1 MAKFSKSAFGIGVA
15 SVIAGVIGLSTANAG
30 SQITEQ
36 THSYNVRGVHIDGLI
51 ARVRVETHAGA
62 GPLTLRFEGGDLGLD
77 ELVLEDNED
86 ALFIHGRQNLSRTQC
101 QSRNNRVR
109 VGPRGRLRPI
119 EDYPTIVISAPN
131 TIGLEIEDA
140 ILFGEIGDVGA
151 MALEISHCGDI
162 TAGNV
167 SDSAAIDVRGSGDLK
182 MGHVGASAAID
193 IRGSGDIEMGNIGE
207 IAVIEV
213 RGSGDIIAGD
223 VGQQLMIEIPGSGD
237 LRFGEVHNAR
247 IEVRGSGDIVMDRLD
262 GSLDVDIAGSG
273 DILIRNGEVSPMSVD
288 INGSGD
294 VDFRGTARD
303 VSVRENGSGD
313 VSIARTEGDVR
324 WTRHGRPVRR

>member
-1 MAKFSKSAFGIGVA
+1 MTKFSKTALGMGVA
-15 SVIAGVIGLSTANAG
+15 SIAIIVMGLGTAHAR
-30 SQITEQ
+30 SQFAQE
-36 THSYNVRGVHIDGLI
+36 THSYNVRGVSLDGMI
-51 ARVRVETHAGA
+51 ARVRVETHDGS
-62 GPLTLRFEGGDLGLD
+62 GPVTVRFEGGDLGLD
-77 ELVLEDNED
+77 DYVLEDHED
-86 ALFIHGRQNLSRTQC
+86 ALFIHGRQSLSRTQC
-101 QSRNNRVR
+101 QSRNNQVR
-109 VGPRGRLRPI
+109 VGPRGHLRPI
-119 EDYPTIVISAPN
+119 EDYPTIVISGPN

-140 ILFGEIGDVGA
+140 ILFGDIGDIGA

-167 SDSAAIDVRGSGDLK
+167 SDSVAIDVRGSGDLK
-182 MGHVGASAAID
+182 MGNVGASAAID
-193 IRGSGDIEMGNIGE
+193 IRGSGDIEMGSIGE

-237 LRFGEVHNAR
+237 MRFGAVHNAR
-247 IEVRGSGDIVMDRLD
+247 IDVRGSGDIVMDRLD

-273 DILIRNGEVSPMSVD
+273 DVMIREGEVSPMSVE

-303 VSVRENGSGD
+303 VRVRENGSGD
-313 VSIARTEGDVR
+313 VSIARTEGDVS